1 MQRVLDNHTS
11 ILPPPGTELKP
22 TFASSEGRVLEHT
35 IDVMPV
41 SAPPA
46 RGVIRMGPEDLKE
59 LKAQLEDFASRGLVR
74 PSSSAYAAPVLLVKK
89 KSGYKRMVVDYRL
102 VNSRTIKARWPL
114 PRADDIFD
122 SMTGAKFFSKIDLAS
137 GFYQI
142 RVRDSD
148 CEKTAFS
155 TKFGL
160 FEYTVMPMGMS
171 NSPST
176 FLRLM
181 DSVLAPLAGKSVQC
195 Y

>member
-35 IDVMPV
+35 IDGMPG

-59 LKAQLEDFASRGLVR
+59 LKAQLEDFASRGLIR

-89 KSGYKRMVVDYRL
+89 KSGANKRMVVDYRL
-102 VNSRTIKARWPL
+102 LNSRTIKARWPL

-155 TKFGL
+155 SSGSL
-160 FEYTVMPMGMS
+160 
-171 NSPST
+171 ST
-176 FLRLM
+176 R
-181 DSVLAPLAGKSVQC
+181 SCPWA
-195 Y
+195 